1 MSLPVRNPTK
11 LPYYSRKVIPFRMP
25 NPAPFGILTTSAV
38 ETLTDT
44 AKRRSKRCVVFLCLA
59 ASVNI
64 KPQTAGRHRGQP
76 LRDVVAS
83 PFCHGATTPRNPNN
97 TNVRPVRIDT
107 CGRTRRSA
115 PTRSLC
121 RKPHIQDET
130 DGQRAARWNVEREG
144 R

>member
-1 MSLPVRNPTK
+1 MSLPVRNTTK
-11 LPYYSRKVIPFRMP
+11 PPCHFRNVIPSRMP
-25 NPAPFGILTTSAV
+25 NPALFGNLITSAG
-38 ETLTDT
+38 ETLTGS

-64 KPQTAGRHRGQP
+64 KPQTTGGHGGPP
-76 LRDVVAS
+76 LRDVVAN
-83 PFCHGATTPRNPNN
+83 PFCLGTTTPRNPNN
-97 TNVRPVRIDT
+97 TNVRPVGIDT
-107 CGRTRRSA
+107 RGRTRRSA

-130 DGQRAARWNVEREG
+130 DGQRAVRWNVEREG